1 MKYRDGGHF
10 INRGCNS
17 GCIKIIYAAVI
28 DIMNIIISIP
38 PRLPKHWLASLT
50 GKNFIDIISK
60 HRSQSLKQTA
70 ISDWS
75 LL

>member
-60 HRSQSLKQTA
+60 HCLQRLDETAASNRSF
-70 ISDWS
+70 I
-75 LL
+75 